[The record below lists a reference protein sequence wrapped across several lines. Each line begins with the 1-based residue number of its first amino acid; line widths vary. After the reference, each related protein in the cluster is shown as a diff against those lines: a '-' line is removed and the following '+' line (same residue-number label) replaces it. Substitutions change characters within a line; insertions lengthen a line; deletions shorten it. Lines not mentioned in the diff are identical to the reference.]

1 MKTYIALFRWNGLD
15 YMAEFSVSAGEKST
29 HESPGCGPSVEIDD
43 LRDANWQAVDIEKL
57 SDVEMAEIE
66 ELLIQEVEGID

>member
-15 YMAEFSVSAGEKST
+15 YMAEFSISAGEKAT

-43 LRDANWQAVDIEKL
+43 LRDANWQAVDKL

-66 ELLIQEVEGID
+66 ELLIREVEGID